1 MYRSRK
7 KPQHLRRRHKRGASF
22 RREEFSA
29 PARGFI
35 DESEIIALLF
45 SFGGSAS
52 FNDLAADFSTDRKK
66 RRELGHLLDELCHRK
81 VLSCEGKKFYRLRN
95 SKDLL
100 EATLSFHPRGY
111 AFASVK
117 GREDE
122 EDLFIPPRDT
132 GDARHGDRVL
142 VQLTEGRGERPTA
155 RVIKVLERGTSTIVG
170 IYRAGRP
177 TGMVEPDDDRFPFM
191 LRVRR
196 ENSLGAANGVAVLAE
211 ILTSVGGD
219 QQYLDGK
226 IIKILGDPD
235 DLGVQTEM
243 VIQRLELPVAFSA
256 AALDESERLEAA
268 IVCTPDRTDLR
279 DVFHITIDG
288 ETARDFDDAVAV
300 IREKASFTLYVSIA
314 DVSHYVKPGSAL
326 DHDAYL
332 RGTSVYFPNRVLPML
347 PEKLSNDLCSLVP
360 QQDRYAFTAVLKF
373 NAQGKLLAKSFAKSV
388 IRSRYRM
395 TYNLVRQILLD
406 RERKV
411 RKKYADLVPM
421 LEEMASLG
429 AILED
434 KRKRRGSIGFELPE
448 AQVVV
453 DAEGKVDDIARRERN
468 LSHKIIEEFMLAANE
483 AVAETHAR
491 YTGRQT
497 PPFLYR
503 IHESPD
509 PIKAN
514 TFAEFAASL
523 GLSLPKK
530 AEKDPAWF
538 GAVLEQVSGTPQE
551 YIISNLMLRVMQQAR
566 YAPENVGHFGLAAK
580 YYTHFTSPIR
590 RYPDLLVHRALA
602 AMIGAGAGKKPAAV
616 NAGEA
621 GEYLSRRERL
631 AVDAERDIQDRVKV
645 LYMADKI
652 GQHFGAIV
660 SGVTSFGLFVEL
672 IDHFVSGAVALS
684 DLRDDYYRLD
694 EKLHRLTGSRSGRTF
709 QIGALVQV
717 QLVGIDRPKKHINF
731 ILAEDAP
738 SPAAKP

>member
-7 KPQHLRRRHKRGASF
+7 KPQYLRRRHKRGAAF
-22 RREEFSA
+22 RHEEAAST
-29 PARGFI
+29 ARGFI
-35 DESEIIALLF
+35 DEAEIIALLF

-111 AFASVK
+111 AFAKVA

-122 EDLFIPPRDT
+122 DDLFIPPRDT

-155 RVIKVLERGTSTIVG
+155 RVIKVLERGTSTIIG

-211 ILTSVGGD
+211 ILTSGTD
-219 QQYLDGK
+219 LQYLDGR
-226 IIKILGDPD
+226 IVKILGDPD
-235 DLGVQTEM
+235 DLAVQTEM
-243 VIQRLELPVAFSA
+243 VIQRLELPTAFNA
-256 AALDESERLEAA
+256 AALDETERLEAA

-300 IREKASFTLYVSIA
+300 VREETTFTLYVSIA

-326 DHDAYL
+326 DRDAYL

-347 PEKLSNDLCSLVP
+347 PERLSNDLCSLVP

-395 TYNLVRQILLD
+395 TYTLVRQILLD
-406 RERKV
+406 RDRKI

-421 LEEMASLG
+421 LEEMAALG
-429 AILED
+429 SILEN

-453 DAEGKVDDIARRERN
+453 DAEGRIEDIGRRERN

-503 IHESPD
+503 IHEAPD
-509 PIKAN
+509 PVKAN

-523 GLSLPKK
+523 GLNLPKK

-538 GAVLEQVSGTPQE
+538 GAILDQVSSTPRE

-602 AMIGAGAGKKPAAV
+602 VMIGAGAGRKAETV
-616 NAGEA
+616 SAGEA

-631 AVDAERDIQDRVKV
+631 AVDAERDIQDRIKV

-652 GQHFGAIV
+652 GRSFNAIV

-672 IDHFVSGAVALS
+672 IDHFVSGAISLT

-694 EKLHRLTGSRSGRTF
+694 EKLHRLTGSRTGRTF
-709 QIGALVQV
+709 QIGDLVQV
-717 QLVGIDRPKKHINF
+717 QLVGIDRRKKHINF
-731 ILAEDAP
+731 ILDEDASSP
-738 SPAAKP
+738 SARP